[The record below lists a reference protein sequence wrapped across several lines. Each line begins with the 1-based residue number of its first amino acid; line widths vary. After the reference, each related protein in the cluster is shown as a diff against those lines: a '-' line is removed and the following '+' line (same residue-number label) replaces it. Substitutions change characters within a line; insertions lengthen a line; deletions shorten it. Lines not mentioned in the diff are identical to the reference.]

1 MSQETKK
8 TSRQL
13 VTRGD
18 LFKVFLASFFMQ
30 AVWNFRTLI
39 SIGFTACM
47 IPVLN
52 KLYTTPQ
59 EKCDFLK
66 RHLKFFNSHPYFAS
80 YALGVS
86 IKLEEM
92 KVRGEAQAPETI
104 DRLKDLLISP
114 LGAIGDRLFWA
125 TIKPAS
131 LITGM
136 AGILLAQTIPLKIG
150 VLFIT
155 FLIYNIPHLYFRYKG
170 IILGYRYGID
180 VYKHVGQQRFEK
192 LRRIYFI
199 ILVCS
204 TLLLVIFY
212 GVKLALVT
220 PALALVFVFAFIYTT
235 FFYRLTRSFYITSFS
250 SIIFFIV
257 LGLLFF

>member
-1 MSQETKK
+1 MSQEPKQP
-8 TSRQL
+8 SRQL
-13 VTRGD
+13 ITRGD

-39 SIGFTACM
+39 SIGFTVCM

-52 KLYTTPQ
+52 KLYSTPE

-86 IKLEEM
+86 IRLEEM
-92 KVRGEAQAPETI
+92 KVSGEAQTPETI

-136 AGILLAQTIPLKIG
+136 VGILLAPTITLKFL
-150 VLFIT
+150 VLLIV
-155 FLIYNIPHLYFRYKG
+155 FLIYNVPHLYFRYKG
-170 IILGYRYGID
+170 ILLGYRYGVD
-180 VYKHVGQQRFEK
+180 VYKYVGQQQFEK
-192 LRRIYFI
+192 LRKTYFI
-199 ILVCS
+199 VLVCS
-204 TLLLVIFY
+204 TLLLVISF
-212 GVKLALVT
+212 GVKLTLISPV
-220 PALALVFVFAFIYTT
+220 LALVFVFAFLYSA

-257 LGLLFF
+257 MGLLFF